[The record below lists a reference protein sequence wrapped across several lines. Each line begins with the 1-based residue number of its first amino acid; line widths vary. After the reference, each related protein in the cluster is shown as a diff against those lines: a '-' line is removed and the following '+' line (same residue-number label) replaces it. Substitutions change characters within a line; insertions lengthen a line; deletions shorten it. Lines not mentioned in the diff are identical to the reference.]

1 MEMAPATK
9 SALAIIFKR
18 MGFFSVLAMQSTHF
32 SLPSYCAL
40 SAHHALMPIKWRQ
53 GCLF

>member
-1 MEMAPATK
+1 MAPATK

-18 MGFFSVLAMQSTHF
+18 MGFFSVLAMQSTPLQF
-32 SLPSYCAL
+32 TSYWAL